1 MRTQADSLHRQ
12 LSELHSLREA
22 VLSELATM
30 KSELFSSNAITQLTR
45 SVRDREVQ
53 LVRKVSQKVGV
64 RGEFYQFS
72 SDGGGRSNAITQLAR
87 SVGDREVQLV
97 RKVSW

>member
-45 SVRDREVQ
+45 SVRDRQVQ
-53 LVRKVSQKVGV
+53 LVRKVSENRMASGQ
-64 RGEFYQFS
+64 
-72 SDGGGRSNAITQLAR
+72 GRL
-87 SVGDREVQLV
+87 
-97 RKVSW
+97 